1 MSTLMQYLLACNVLD
16 IVTGFLRAYDQ
27 KNISSKKIKHGA
39 LSKISIWCIIAVS
52 MIVSSYL
59 KTDLTTYVTGYYLI
73 MEVVS
78 IFENV
83 SVFVPVPDKLKN
95 ILEIHTTQKET
106 ENDTVTTAD
115 PDIVKFIEEQDKKLV
130 KSILILQITH
140 THMTA
145 YIMTLMAIGLV

>member
-1 MSTLMQYLLACNVLD
+1 MTTLMEYLLACNILD
-16 IVTGFLRAYDQ
+16 ILTGFLKAYDQ
-27 KNISSKKIKHGA
+27 KNVSSKKIKHGA

-83 SVFVPVPDKLKN
+83 SVFVPVPEKLKN

-106 ENDTVTTAD
+106 ENETVKTVD
-115 PDIVKFIEEQDKKLV
+115 PDILKRIKEMKEN
-130 KSILILQITH
+130 
-140 THMTA
+140 
-145 YIMTLMAIGLV
+145 G

>member
-1 MSTLMQYLLACNVLD
+1 MTTLMQYLLVCNILD
-16 IVTGFLRAYDQ
+16 ILTGFLRAYDQ

-52 MIVSSYL
+52 MMVSSYL

-95 ILEIHTTQKET
+95 ILDIHTTQKET
-106 ENDTVTTAD
+106 EKETVKTVD
-115 PDIVKFIEEQDKKLV
+115 PDILKFIKEQDKK
-130 KSILILQITH
+130 
-140 THMTA
+140 
-145 YIMTLMAIGLV
+145 

>member
-1 MSTLMQYLLACNVLD
+1 MTTLMEYLLACNILD
-16 IVTGFLRAYDQ
+16 ILTGFIKAYDQ
-27 KNISSKKIKHGA
+27 KNVSSKKIKHGA

-52 MIVSSYL
+52 MMVSSYL

-83 SVFVPVPDKLKN
+83 SVFVPVPEKLKN

-106 ENDTVTTAD
+106 EKETVKTVD
-115 PDIVKFIEEQDKKLV
+115 PDILKRIKEMKEN
-130 KSILILQITH
+130 
-140 THMTA
+140 
-145 YIMTLMAIGLV
+145 G

>member
-1 MSTLMQYLLACNVLD
+1 MTSLMEYLLACNILD
-16 IVTGFLRAYDQ
+16 ILTGFLKAYDQ

-52 MIVSSYL
+52 MMVSNYL
-59 KTDLTTYVTGYYLI
+59 KTDLTTYVIGYYLI

-95 ILEIHTTQKET
+95 SLDIHTTQKET
-106 ENDTVTTAD
+106 EKETVKTVD
-115 PDIVKFIEEQDKKLV
+115 PDILKFIEEQDKK
-130 KSILILQITH
+130 
-140 THMTA
+140 
-145 YIMTLMAIGLV
+145 

>member
-1 MSTLMQYLLACNVLD
+1 MTTLMEYLLACNILD
-16 IVTGFLRAYDQ
+16 ILTGFIKAYDQ

-59 KTDLTTYVTGYYLI
+59 KTDLTTYVIGYYLI
-73 MEVVS
+73 MEIIS

-95 ILEIHTTQKET
+95 ILETHKTQKET
-106 ENDTVTTAD
+106 ETETVKTVD
-115 PDIVKFIEEQDKKLV
+115 PDILKRIKEMKEN
-130 KSILILQITH
+130 
-140 THMTA
+140 
-145 YIMTLMAIGLV
+145 G

>member
-27 KNISSKKIKHGA
+27 KSVSSKKMRHGA
-39 LSKISIWCIIAVS
+39 LSKISIWCVVVVS

-59 KTDLTTYVTGYYLI
+59 KTDLTTYVVGYYLI

-83 SVFVPVPDKLKN
+83 SVFIPVPDKSKN
-95 ILEIHTTQKET
+95 ILETHTTNKET
-106 ENDTVTTAD
+106 ENETVKTVN
-115 PDIVKFIEEQDKKLV
+115 PDILKFIEKK
-130 KSILILQITH
+130 KKK
-140 THMTA
+140 
-145 YIMTLMAIGLV
+145 

>member
-27 KNISSKKIKHGA
+27 KNVSSKKIKHGA

-52 MIVSSYL
+52 MMVSSYL

-83 SVFVPVPDKLKN
+83 SVFVPVPEKLKN
-95 ILEIHTTQKET
+95 ILEIHTTKKET
-106 ENDTVTTAD
+106 EKETVKTVD
-115 PDIVKFIEEQDKKLV
+115 PEILKFIEEQDKK
-130 KSILILQITH
+130 
-140 THMTA
+140 
-145 YIMTLMAIGLV
+145 

>member
-1 MSTLMQYLLACNVLD
+1 MTTLMEYLLACNVLD

-27 KNISSKKIKHGA
+27 KNVSSKKIKHGA

-52 MIVSSYL
+52 MMVSNYL

-95 ILEIHTTQKET
+95 ILEIHTTKKET
-106 ENDTVTTAD
+106 EKETVKTVD
-115 PDIVKFIEEQDKKLV
+115 PDILKFIKEQDKK
-130 KSILILQITH
+130 
-140 THMTA
+140 
-145 YIMTLMAIGLV
+145 

>member
-1 MSTLMQYLLACNVLD
+1 MTTLMEYLLACNVLD
-16 IVTGFLRAYDQ
+16 ILTGFLRAYDQ

-52 MIVSSYL
+52 MMVSSYL

-83 SVFVPVPDKLKN
+83 SVFVPVPEKLKN
-95 ILEIHTTQKET
+95 ILEIHTTQKEQEKET
-106 ENDTVTTAD
+106 EKTVD
-115 PDIVKFIEEQDKKLV
+115 PDILRFIKEQDKK
-130 KSILILQITH
+130 
-140 THMTA
+140 
-145 YIMTLMAIGLV
+145 

>member
-1 MSTLMQYLLACNVLD
+1 MTSLMEYLLACNILD
-16 IVTGFLRAYDQ
+16 ILTGFLKAYDQ
-27 KNISSKKIKHGA
+27 RNISSKKIKHGA

-95 ILEIHTTQKET
+95 ILEIHTTKKET
-106 ENDTVTTAD
+106 EKETVKTVD
-115 PDIVKFIEEQDKKLV
+115 PAILKFIEEQDKK
-130 KSILILQITH
+130 
-140 THMTA
+140 
-145 YIMTLMAIGLV
+145 

>member
-1 MSTLMQYLLACNVLD
+1 MTTLMQYLLACNILD
-16 IVTGFLRAYDQ
+16 ILTGFLKAYDQ

-39 LSKISIWCIIAVS
+39 LSKISLWCIIAVS
-52 MIVSSYL
+52 MMVSSYL

-95 ILEIHTTQKET
+95 ILEIHTTKKET
-106 ENDTVTTAD
+106 EKETVKTVD
-115 PDIVKFIEEQDKKLV
+115 PDILKRIKEMKEN
-130 KSILILQITH
+130 
-140 THMTA
+140 
-145 YIMTLMAIGLV
+145 G

>member
-1 MSTLMQYLLACNVLD
+1 MTSLMEYLLACNILD
-16 IVTGFLRAYDQ
+16 ILTGFLKAYDQ

-52 MIVSSYL
+52 MMVSNYL
-59 KTDLTTYVTGYYLI
+59 KTDLTTYVVVYYLI

-95 ILEIHTTQKET
+95 SLETHTTQKET
-106 ENDTVTTAD
+106 EKETVKTVD
-115 PDIVKFIEEQDKKLV
+115 PDILKRIKEMKQD
-130 KSILILQITH
+130 
-140 THMTA
+140 
-145 YIMTLMAIGLV
+145 G

>member
-1 MSTLMQYLLACNVLD
+1 MTTLMQYLLACNVLD

-52 MIVSSYL
+52 MMVSSYL

-83 SVFVPVPDKLKN
+83 SVFVPVPEKLKN
-95 ILEIHTTQKET
+95 SLDIHTTQKDQEKET
-106 ENDTVTTAD
+106 VKTVD
-115 PDIVKFIEEQDKKLV
+115 PDILKRIKEMKED
-130 KSILILQITH
+130 
-140 THMTA
+140 
-145 YIMTLMAIGLV
+145 G